1 MPTTLVLD
9 LYRGRSALH
18 FCQKRQDIFVKIP
31 KPMTNETK
39 RKIEHIVPVVFV
51 LLLRY
56 LNTWQALLF
65 AFVGIMYGL
74 FLSKMLVKSS
84 FQKHEREKGFSSGK
98 LIYGVMVFILIL
110 LFYKKM
116 YIVAGAWAIMSLG
129 DGCSN
134 IFGKAYGKKKL
145 PWNPEKSWIGSA
157 AFVFFGGL
165 GAAILMWWVNQG
177 HAFTQATLGQM
188 QTPVI
193 WSYFF
198 ISAFLA
204 AFLAAGVE
212 SLPLKINDNITVPLT
227 AGLFLYATTIITW
240 EHLSNAHSIVA
251 ALGINISFGLLA
263 YCLKTVSKFGL
274 IGGVVVGT
282 IIYLCLGIG
291 GFLILFTFF
300 ALGSWSSKHKYKW
313 KASHAVAQ
321 ENRGRR
327 SVKHA
332 VAKGGVGLI
341 MALLTDIPEI
351 FKIAFVAAFATA
363 TFDTISSELG
373 QIYGKKPILITS
385 MKSVPIG
392 TDGAISIEG
401 TILGVASAALVGAE
415 AYLLHLISLSSII
428 IVVIAAFVG
437 TTVESVLG
445 ATIERRKWVNNEVIN
460 FINIST
466 GAGVSMLLAKIL

>member
-1 MPTTLVLD
+1 
-9 LYRGRSALH
+9 
-18 FCQKRQDIFVKIP
+18 
-31 KPMTNETK
+31 MTSETK

-56 LNTWQALLF
+56 FNTWQALLF

-74 FLSKMLVKSS
+74 FLSKMFVKGA
-84 FQKHEREKGFSSGK
+84 FRKHEQEKGFSFGK
-98 LIYGVMVFILIL
+98 LVYGIMVFILIL

-134 IFGKAYGKKKL
+134 IFGKAYGKRKV

-165 GAAILMWWVNQG
+165 GAAILMWWVNLDQSS
-177 HAFTQATLGQM
+177 AQTIQEQM
-188 QTPVI
+188 QTPLM

-198 ISAFLA
+198 TSAFLA
-204 AFLAAGVE
+204 AFVAAGVE
-212 SLPLKINDNITVPLT
+212 SLPLKINDNVTVPLI
-227 AGLFLYATTIITW
+227 AGLFLYATTIINW
-240 EHLSNAHSIVA
+240 EHLNNAHSIIA
-251 ALGINISFGLLA
+251 ALIVNVSFGLLA
-263 YCLKTVSKFGL
+263 YYLKTVSKSGL
-274 IGGVVVGT
+274 TGGVVVGT

-300 ALGSWSSKHKYKW
+300 ALGSWSSKHKYEW
-313 KASHAVAQ
+313 KASHGVAQ
-321 ENRGRR
+321 ENRGKR

-332 VAKGGVGLI
+332 VAKGGVGLVMAI
-341 MALLTDIPEI
+341 MALLTDIPEV

-373 QIYGKKPILITS
+373 QIYGKKPILITT
-385 MKSVPIG
+385 MKSVPVG

-401 TILGVASAALVGAE
+401 TILGMLSAALIGAE
-415 AYLLHLISLSSII
+415 AYALHLINLPSII
-428 IVVIAAFVG
+428 IVVAAAFVG

-445 ATIERRKWVNNEVIN
+445 ATIERRKWVGNEVIN

-466 GAGVSMLLAKIL
+466 GAGVSMLMAGILF

>member
-1 MPTTLVLD
+1 MRLCGEPN
-9 LYRGRSALH
+9 YYN
-18 FCQKRQDIFVKIP
+18 F
-31 KPMTNETK
+31 MTSETK

-56 LNTWQALLF
+56 FNTWQALLF

-74 FLSKMLVKSS
+74 FLSKMFVKGS
-84 FQKHEREKGFSSGK
+84 FRKHEQEKGVSFGK
-98 LIYGVMVFILIL
+98 LIYGIMVFILIL

-134 IFGKAYGKKKL
+134 IFGTAYGKRKL

-165 GAAILMWWVNQG
+165 GAAILMWWVNLDQSS
-177 HAFTQATLGQM
+177 AQTIQEQM
-188 QTPVI
+188 QTPLM

-198 ISAFLA
+198 TSAFLA
-204 AFLAAGVE
+204 AFVAAGVE
-212 SLPLKINDNITVPLT
+212 SLPLKINDNVTVPLI
-227 AGLFLYATTIITW
+227 AGLFLYATTIINW
-240 EHLSNAHSIVA
+240 EHLNNAHSIIA
-251 ALGINISFGLLA
+251 ALIVNVSFGLLA
-263 YCLKTVSKFGL
+263 YYLKTVSKSGL

-313 KASHAVAQ
+313 KASHGVAQ
-321 ENRGRR
+321 ENRGKR

-332 VAKGGVGLI
+332 VAKGGVGLVMAI

-373 QIYGKKPILITS
+373 QIYGKRPVLITT
-385 MKSVPIG
+385 MKSALVG
-392 TDGAISIEG
+392 TDGAISVEG
-401 TILGVASAALVGAE
+401 TILGVLSAALIGAE
-415 AYLLHLISLSSII
+415 AYALHLINLPSII
-428 IVVIAAFVG
+428 IVVAAAFVG

-445 ATIERRKWVNNEVIN
+445 ATIERRKWVSNEVIN

-466 GAGVSMLLAKIL
+466 GAGVSMLMAKIL

>member
-1 MPTTLVLD
+1 
-9 LYRGRSALH
+9 
-18 FCQKRQDIFVKIP
+18 
-31 KPMTNETK
+31 MTSETK

-74 FLSKMLVKSS
+74 FLSKMFVKGS
-84 FQKHEREKGFSSGK
+84 FRKHEQEKGVSFGK
-98 LIYGVMVFILIL
+98 LIYGIMVFILIL

-134 IFGKAYGKKKL
+134 IFGKAYGKRKL

-165 GAAILMWWVNQG
+165 GAAILMWWVNLDQSS
-177 HAFTQATLGQM
+177 AQTIQEQM
-188 QTPVI
+188 QTPLM

-198 ISAFLA
+198 TSAFLA
-204 AFLAAGVE
+204 AFVAAGVE
-212 SLPLKINDNITVPLT
+212 SLPLKINDNVTVPLI
-227 AGLFLYATTIITW
+227 AGLFLYATTIINW
-240 EHLSNAHSIVA
+240 EHLNNAHSIIA
-251 ALGINISFGLLA
+251 ALIVNVSFGLLA
-263 YCLKTVSKFGL
+263 YYLKTVSKSGL
-274 IGGVVVGT
+274 TGGVVVGT

-313 KASHAVAQ
+313 KASHGVAQ
-321 ENRGRR
+321 ENRGKR

-332 VAKGGVGLI
+332 VAKGGVGLVMAI
-341 MALLTDIPEI
+341 MALLTDIPEV

-373 QIYGKKPILITS
+373 QIYGKKPILITT
-385 MKSVPIG
+385 MKSVPVG

-401 TILGVASAALVGAE
+401 TILGMLSAALIGAE
-415 AYLLHLISLSSII
+415 AYALHLINLPSII
-428 IVVIAAFVG
+428 IVVAAAFVG

-445 ATIERRKWVNNEVIN
+445 ATIERRKWVSNEVIN

-466 GAGVSMLLAKIL
+466 GAGVSMLMARIL

>member
-1 MPTTLVLD
+1 
-9 LYRGRSALH
+9 
-18 FCQKRQDIFVKIP
+18 
-31 KPMTNETK
+31 MTNETK

-74 FLSKMLVKSS
+74 FLSKMFVKGA
-84 FQKHEREKGFSSGK
+84 FREHEQEKGFSSGK
-98 LIYGVMVFILIL
+98 LIYGIMVFILIM

-129 DGCSN
+129 DGCSSL
-134 IFGKAYGKKKL
+134 FGKAFGKRKL
-145 PWNPEKSWIGSA
+145 PWNTEKSWIGSA

-165 GAAILMWWVNQG
+165 GAAILMWWVSM
-177 HAFTQATLGQM
+177 GQSPA
-188 QTPVI
+188 QTIQEQIHTPLI

-198 ISAFLA
+198 TTAFLA
-204 AFLAAGVE
+204 AFVAAGVE

-227 AGLFLYATTIITW
+227 AGLFLYAATIINW

-263 YCLKTVSKFGL
+263 YYLKTVSNSGF
-274 IGGVVVGT
+274 IGGVVVGA

-313 KASHAVAQ
+313 KASHGVAQ
-321 ENRGRR
+321 ENKGRR
-327 SVKHA
+327 GVKHA

-341 MALLTDIPEI
+341 MAIMALLTDMPEV

-363 TFDTISSELG
+363 AFDTISSELG
-373 QIYGKKPILITS
+373 QIYGKRPILIIT
-385 MKSVPIG
+385 MKSVPVG
-392 TDGAISIEG
+392 TDGAISVEG
-401 TILGVASAALVGAE
+401 TILGMLSAALIGAE
-415 AYLLHLISLSSII
+415 AYVLHLISLSSII
-428 IVVIAAFVG
+428 VVMIAALIG

-445 ATIERRKWVNNEVIN
+445 ATIERRKWVSNEVVN

-466 GAGVSMLLAKIL
+466 GAGVAVLMVKILL

>member
-1 MPTTLVLD
+1 
-9 LYRGRSALH
+9 
-18 FCQKRQDIFVKIP
+18 
-31 KPMTNETK
+31 
-39 RKIEHIVPVVFV
+39 
-51 LLLRY
+51 
-56 LNTWQALLF
+56 
-65 AFVGIMYGL
+65 
-74 FLSKMLVKSS
+74 
-84 FQKHEREKGFSSGK
+84 
-98 LIYGVMVFILIL
+98 MVFILIL

-134 IFGKAYGKKKL
+134 IFGKAYGKRKV

-165 GAAILMWWVNQG
+165 GAAILMWWVNLDQSS
-177 HAFTQATLGQM
+177 AQTIQEQM
-188 QTPVI
+188 QTPLM

-198 ISAFLA
+198 TSAFLA
-204 AFLAAGVE
+204 AFVAAGVE
-212 SLPLKINDNITVPLT
+212 SLPLKINDNVTVPLI
-227 AGLFLYATTIITW
+227 AGLFLYATTIINW
-240 EHLSNAHSIVA
+240 EHLNNAHSIIA
-251 ALGINISFGLLA
+251 ALIVNVSFGLLA
-263 YCLKTVSKFGL
+263 YYLKTVSKSGL
-274 IGGVVVGT
+274 IGGGVVGT
-282 IIYLCLGIG
+282 IKYLFLGIG

-300 ALGSWSSKHKYKW
+300 ALGSWSSKHKYEW

-332 VAKGGVGLI
+332 VAKGGVGLVMAI
-341 MALLTDIPEI
+341 MALLTNIPEI
-351 FKIAFVAAFATA
+351 FMIAFVAAFATA

-466 GAGVSMLLAKIL
+466 GAGVSMLMVRILL

>member
-1 MPTTLVLD
+1 
-9 LYRGRSALH
+9 
-18 FCQKRQDIFVKIP
+18 
-31 KPMTNETK
+31 MTNETK

-74 FLSKMLVKSS
+74 FLSKMLVKSA
-84 FQKHEREKGFSSGK
+84 FRKHEREKGFSSGK

-134 IFGKAYGKKKL
+134 IFGKAYGKRKL
-145 PWNPEKSWIGSA
+145 FWNPEKSWIGSA

-165 GAAILMWWVNQG
+165 GAAILMWWVNLDQSS
-177 HAFTQATLGQM
+177 AQTIQEQM
-188 QTPVI
+188 QTPLM

-198 ISAFLA
+198 TSAFLA
-204 AFLAAGVE
+204 TFVAAGVE
-212 SLPLKINDNITVPLT
+212 SLPLKINDNVTVPLI
-227 AGLFLYATTIITW
+227 AGLFLYATTIINW
-240 EHLSNAHSIVA
+240 EHLNNAHSIIA
-251 ALGINISFGLLA
+251 ALIVNVSFGLLA
-263 YCLKTVSKFGL
+263 YYLKTVSKSGL
-274 IGGVVVGT
+274 TGGVVVGT

-313 KASHAVAQ
+313 KASHGVAQ
-321 ENRGRR
+321 ENRGKR

-332 VAKGGVGLI
+332 VAKGGVGLVMAI

-351 FKIAFVAAFATA
+351 FKVAFVAAFATA

-373 QIYGKKPILITS
+373 QIYGKRPVLITT
-385 MKSVPIG
+385 MKSALVG
-392 TDGAISIEG
+392 TDGAISVEG
-401 TILGVASAALVGAE
+401 TILGVLSAALIGAE
-415 AYLLHLISLSSII
+415 AYALHLINLPSII
-428 IVVIAAFVG
+428 IVVAAAFVG

-445 ATIERRKWVNNEVIN
+445 ATIERRKWVGNEVIN

-466 GAGVSMLLAKIL
+466 GAGVSMLMAGILF

>member
-1 MPTTLVLD
+1 
-9 LYRGRSALH
+9 
-18 FCQKRQDIFVKIP
+18 
-31 KPMTNETK
+31 MTSETK

-74 FLSKMLVKSS
+74 FLSKMLVKSA
-84 FQKHEREKGFSSGK
+84 FREHEQEKGFSPGK
-98 LIYGVMVFILIL
+98 LIYGIMVFILIL
-110 LFYKKM
+110 IFNKKM

-129 DGCSN
+129 DGCSSL
-134 IFGKAYGKKKL
+134 FGKAFGKRKL
-145 PWNPEKSWIGSA
+145 PWNSEKSWLGSVV
-157 AFVFFGGL
+157 FVFFGGL
-165 GAAILMWWVNQG
+165 GAAIFMWWVN
-177 HAFTQATLGQM
+177 LGQSSAQTIQEQI
-188 QTPVI
+188 QTPLI

-198 ISAFLA
+198 TAAFLA
-204 AFLAAGVE
+204 AFAAAGVE

-227 AGLFLYATTIITW
+227 AGLFLYATTIINW
-240 EHLSNAHSIVA
+240 EHLNNAHSIIA
-251 ALGINISFGLLA
+251 ALIVNISFGLIA
-263 YCLKTVSKFGL
+263 YYLKTVSKSGL
-274 IGGVVVGT
+274 ISGVVVGT

-313 KASHAVAQ
+313 KVSHGVAQ
-321 ENRGRR
+321 ENKGRR
-327 SVKHA
+327 GVKHA

-341 MALLTDIPEI
+341 MAIMALLTDIPEV

-373 QIYGKKPILITS
+373 QIYGKRPILITT
-385 MKSVPIG
+385 MKSVPVG

-401 TILGVASAALVGAE
+401 TILGVSSAALIGAE
-415 AYLLHLISLSSII
+415 AYLLQLISLSSII
-428 IVVIAAFVG
+428 VVVIAAFIG

-445 ATIERRKWVNNEVIN
+445 ATIERRKWVSNEVIN

-466 GAGVSMLLAKIL
+466 GAGVSMLMARILF

>member
-1 MPTTLVLD
+1 
-9 LYRGRSALH
+9 
-18 FCQKRQDIFVKIP
+18 
-31 KPMTNETK
+31 MTSETK

-74 FLSKMLVKSS
+74 FLSKMFVKGA
-84 FQKHEREKGFSSGK
+84 FRKHEQEKGFSFGK
-98 LIYGVMVFILIL
+98 LIYGIMVFILIL

-116 YIVAGAWAIMSLG
+116 YIVAGAWAIMSIG

-134 IFGKAYGKKKL
+134 IFGKMYGKRKL

-157 AFVFFGGL
+157 AFVTFGGL
-165 GAAILMWWVNQG
+165 GAAVLMWWVS
-177 HAFTQATLGQM
+177 LGQSPTQTMLWHM
-188 QTPVI
+188 QPPLA
-193 WSYFF
+193 WSYFL
-198 ISAFLA
+198 ICGFLTALMA
-204 AFLAAGVE
+204 AAVE

-227 AGLFLYATTIITW
+227 AGLFLYAATIINW
-240 EHLSNAHSIVA
+240 EHLSHAYSVVA

-263 YCLKTVSKFGL
+263 YYLKTVSKSGF

-313 KASHAVAQ
+313 KASHGVAQ

-327 SVKHA
+327 GLKHA

-341 MALLTDIPEI
+341 MAIMALLTDMPEI

-373 QIYGKKPILITS
+373 QIYGKRPILITT
-385 MKSVPIG
+385 MKSVPVG
-392 TDGAISIEG
+392 TDGAISVEG
-401 TILGVASAALVGAE
+401 TILGMLSAALIGAE
-415 AYLLHLISLSSII
+415 ASLLHIISPSAII
-428 IVVIAAFVG
+428 IVVIAAFMG
-437 TTVESVLG
+437 TTIESVLG
-445 ATIERRKWVNNEVIN
+445 ATIERRKWMSNEVVN

-466 GAGVSMLLAKIL
+466 GAGVAMLMAKIL

>member
-1 MPTTLVLD
+1 
-9 LYRGRSALH
+9 
-18 FCQKRQDIFVKIP
+18 
-31 KPMTNETK
+31 MTSETK

-74 FLSKMLVKSS
+74 FLSRMFVKGA
-84 FQKHEREKGFSSGK
+84 FREHEQEKGFSFGK
-98 LIYGVMVFILIL
+98 LIYGIMVFILIL

-134 IFGKAYGKKKL
+134 IFGKTYGKRKL

-165 GAAILMWWVNQG
+165 GAAILMWWVNLSQSPVQTTQG
-177 HAFTQATLGQM
+177 QI
-188 QTPVI
+188 QT
-193 WSYFF
+193 SLTGAYFL
-198 ISAFLA
+198 ICGFLTA
-204 AFLAAGVE
+204 LAAAGVE
-212 SLPLKINDNITVPLT
+212 SLPSKINDNITVPLT
-227 AGLFLYATTIITW
+227 AALFLYTATIINL
-240 EHLSNAHSIVA
+240 EHLSNAHSIVT
-251 ALGINISFGLLA
+251 ALIVNISFGLLA
-263 YCLKTVSKFGL
+263 YYLKTVSKSGL

-313 KASHAVAQ
+313 KASHGVAQ
-321 ENRGRR
+321 ENKGRR

-332 VAKGGVGLI
+332 VAKGGVGLAMAV
-341 MALLTDIPEI
+341 MALLTDFPEI

-373 QIYGKKPILITS
+373 QIYGKRHVLITT
-385 MKSVPIG
+385 MKTVPVG
-392 TDGAISIEG
+392 TDGAISVEG
-401 TILGVASAALVGAE
+401 TILGVLSAALVGAE
-415 AYLLHLISLSSII
+415 AYALHLINLPSII
-428 IVVIAAFVG
+428 IVVAAAFVG

-445 ATIERRKWVNNEVIN
+445 ATIERRKWVSNEVIN

-466 GAGVSMLLAKIL
+466 GAGVSMLIAKIL

>member
-1 MPTTLVLD
+1 
-9 LYRGRSALH
+9 
-18 FCQKRQDIFVKIP
+18 
-31 KPMTNETK
+31 MTSETK

-51 LLLRY
+51 ILLRY

-65 AFVGIMYGL
+65 AFTGIMYGL
-74 FLSKMLVKSS
+74 FLSRMFVKGA
-84 FQKHEREKGFSSGK
+84 FREYEQEKGFSFGK
-98 LIYGVMVFILIL
+98 LIYGIMVFILIL

-134 IFGKAYGKKKL
+134 IFGKTYGKRKL

-165 GAAILMWWVNQG
+165 GAVILMWWVS
-177 HAFTQATLGQM
+177 LGQSPAQTMLWQM
-188 QTPVI
+188 QTPLT
-193 WSYFF
+193 WSYFL
-198 ISAFLA
+198 ICGFLTA
-204 AFLAAGVE
+204 LVAAGVE

-240 EHLSNAHSIVA
+240 EQLDNAHSIMA
-251 ALGINISFGLLA
+251 ALIINISFGLLA
-263 YCLKTVSKFGL
+263 YYLKTVSKSGL
-274 IGGVVVGT
+274 IGGVVVGI
-282 IIYLCLGIG
+282 IIYFCLGIG

-332 VAKGGVGLI
+332 VAKGGVGLVMAI
-341 MALLTDIPEI
+341 MALLTNIPEI

-401 TILGVASAALVGAE
+401 TILGVASAALIGAE

-466 GAGVSMLLAKIL
+466 GAGVSMLLVKILL

>member
-1 MPTTLVLD
+1 
-9 LYRGRSALH
+9 
-18 FCQKRQDIFVKIP
+18 
-31 KPMTNETK
+31 MTSETK

-74 FLSKMLVKSS
+74 FLSKMFVKDA
-84 FQKHEREKGFSSGK
+84 FRKHEQEKGFSFGK
-98 LIYGVMVFILIL
+98 LIYGIMVFILIL

-116 YIVAGAWAIMSLG
+116 YIVARAWAIMSLG

-134 IFGKAYGKKKL
+134 IFGKAYGKRKV

-165 GAAILMWWVNQG
+165 GAAILMWWVNLDQSS
-177 HAFTQATLGQM
+177 AQTIQEQM
-188 QTPVI
+188 QTPLM

-198 ISAFLA
+198 TSAFLA
-204 AFLAAGVE
+204 AFVAAGVE
-212 SLPLKINDNITVPLT
+212 SLPLKINDNVTVPLI
-227 AGLFLYATTIITW
+227 AGLFLYATTIINW
-240 EHLSNAHSIVA
+240 EHLNNAHSIIA
-251 ALGINISFGLLA
+251 ALIVNVSFGLLA
-263 YCLKTVSKFGL
+263 YYLKTVSKSGL
-274 IGGVVVGT
+274 TGGVVVGT

-313 KASHAVAQ
+313 KASHGVAQ
-321 ENRGRR
+321 ENRGKR

-332 VAKGGVGLI
+332 VAKGGVGLVMAI
-341 MALLTDIPEI
+341 MALLTDIPEV

-373 QIYGKKPILITS
+373 QIYGKKPILITT
-385 MKSVPIG
+385 MKSVPVG

-401 TILGVASAALVGAE
+401 TILGMLSAALIGAE
-415 AYLLHLISLSSII
+415 AYALHLINLPSII
-428 IVVIAAFVG
+428 IVVAAAFVG

-445 ATIERRKWVNNEVIN
+445 ATIERRKWVSNEVIN

-466 GAGVSMLLAKIL
+466 GAGVSMLMARIL

>member
-1 MPTTLVLD
+1 
-9 LYRGRSALH
+9 
-18 FCQKRQDIFVKIP
+18 
-31 KPMTNETK
+31 MTSETK

-74 FLSKMLVKSS
+74 FLSKMFVTGA
-84 FQKHEREKGFSSGK
+84 FREHEQEKGFSPGK

-110 LFYKKM
+110 LFYHKM

-134 IFGKAYGKKKL
+134 IFGKAYGKRKL
-145 PWNPEKSWIGSA
+145 PWNPEKSWAGSA
-157 AFVFFGGL
+157 AFVLFGGL
-165 GAAILMWWVNQG
+165 GAAILMWWVNLG
-177 HAFTQATLGQM
+177 QAPAQIIQGQM
-188 QTPVI
+188 QTTLTC
-193 WSYFF
+193 SYFF
-198 ISAFLA
+198 VPAFLA
-204 AFLAAGVE
+204 AFVAAGVE

-227 AGLFLYATTIITW
+227 AGLFLYATTIINW
-240 EHLSNAHSIVA
+240 EHFGNTHSIIA
-251 ALGINISFGLLA
+251 ALIVNISFGLLA
-263 YCLKTVSKFGL
+263 HYLKTVNKSGL
-274 IGGVVVGT
+274 IGGIVVGT

-300 ALGSWSSKHKYKW
+300 TLGSWSSKHKYKW
-313 KASHAVAQ
+313 KASHGVAQ
-321 ENRGRR
+321 ENKGRR
-327 SVKHA
+327 GLKHA

-341 MALLTDIPEI
+341 MAIMAWLTDMPEV

-373 QIYGKKPILITS
+373 QIYGKRPILITT
-385 MKSVPIG
+385 MKSVPVG

-401 TILGVASAALVGAE
+401 TILGVLSAALIGAE
-415 AYLLHLISLSSII
+415 GYLLHLISFSSII
-428 IVVIAAFVG
+428 VVVIAAFIG
-437 TTVESVLG
+437 TTVESILG
-445 ATIERRKWVNNEVIN
+445 ATIERRKWVSNEVVN

-466 GAGVSMLLAKIL
+466 GAGVSMILAKTLF

>member
-1 MPTTLVLD
+1 
-9 LYRGRSALH
+9 
-18 FCQKRQDIFVKIP
+18 
-31 KPMTNETK
+31 MTSETK

-56 LNTWQALLF
+56 FNTWQALLF

-74 FLSKMLVKSS
+74 FLSRMFVKGA
-84 FQKHEREKGFSSGK
+84 FREYEQEKGFSFGK
-98 LIYGVMVFILIL
+98 LIYGIMVFILIL

-134 IFGKAYGKKKL
+134 IFGTAYGKRKL

-165 GAAILMWWVNQG
+165 GAAILMWWVNLDQSS
-177 HAFTQATLGQM
+177 AQTIQEQM
-188 QTPVI
+188 QTPLM

-198 ISAFLA
+198 TSAFLA
-204 AFLAAGVE
+204 AFVAAGVE
-212 SLPLKINDNITVPLT
+212 SLPLKINDNVTVPLI
-227 AGLFLYATTIITW
+227 AGLFLYATTIINW
-240 EHLSNAHSIVA
+240 EHLNNAHSIIA
-251 ALGINISFGLLA
+251 ALIVNVSFGLLA
-263 YCLKTVSKFGL
+263 YYLKTVSKSGL
-274 IGGVVVGT
+274 TGGVVVGT

-300 ALGSWSSKHKYKW
+300 ALGSWSSKHKYEW
-313 KASHAVAQ
+313 KASHGVAQ
-321 ENRGRR
+321 ENRGKR

-332 VAKGGVGLI
+332 VAKGGVGLVMAI
-341 MALLTDIPEI
+341 MALLTDIPEV

-373 QIYGKKPILITS
+373 QIYGKKPILITT
-385 MKSVPIG
+385 MKSVPVG

-401 TILGVASAALVGAE
+401 TILGMLSAALIGAE
-415 AYLLHLISLSSII
+415 AYALHLINLPSII
-428 IVVIAAFVG
+428 IVVAAAFVG

-445 ATIERRKWVNNEVIN
+445 ATIERRKWVSNEVIN

-466 GAGVSMLLAKIL
+466 GAGVSMLMARIL

>member
-1 MPTTLVLD
+1 
-9 LYRGRSALH
+9 
-18 FCQKRQDIFVKIP
+18 
-31 KPMTNETK
+31 MTSETK

-65 AFVGIMYGL
+65 AFVGILYGL
-74 FLSKMLVKSS
+74 FLSRIFVKGA
-84 FQKHEREKGFSSGK
+84 FREHEQEKGFSPGK

-134 IFGKAYGKKKL
+134 IFGKAYGKRKL
-145 PWNPEKSWIGSA
+145 PWNPEKSWIGSI
-157 AFVFFGGL
+157 AFVFFGGV
-165 GAAILMWWVNQG
+165 GAAILMWWVNLSQSP
-177 HAFTQATLGQM
+177 AQTIQGQM
-188 QTPVI
+188 QTTLTC
-193 WSYFF
+193 SSFF
-198 ISAFLA
+198 ISAFLT

-212 SLPLKINDNITVPLT
+212 SLPLKVNDNITVPLT
-227 AGLFLYATTIITW
+227 AGLFLYATTITHW
-240 EHLSNAHSIVA
+240 EHLNNTYSIVA

-263 YCLKTVSKFGL
+263 YYLKTVSKSGL
-274 IGGVVVGT
+274 IGGIVVGT

-300 ALGSWSSKHKYKW
+300 TLGSWSSKHKYKW
-313 KASHAVAQ
+313 KASHGVAQ
-321 ENRGRR
+321 ENKGRR
-327 SVKHA
+327 GLKHA

-341 MALLTDIPEI
+341 MAIMALLTDMPEV
-351 FKIAFVAAFATA
+351 FRIAFVAAFATA

-373 QIYGKKPILITS
+373 QIYGKRPILITT
-385 MKSVPIG
+385 MKSVPVG

-401 TILGVASAALVGAE
+401 TILGVAFAALIGAE
-415 AYLLHLISLSSII
+415 GYLLHLISLSSII
-428 IVVIAAFVG
+428 VVVIAAFIG

-445 ATIERRKWVNNEVIN
+445 ATIERRKWVSNEVVN

-466 GAGVSMLLAKIL
+466 GAGVSMLMVKILF

>member
-1 MPTTLVLD
+1 
-9 LYRGRSALH
+9 
-18 FCQKRQDIFVKIP
+18 
-31 KPMTNETK
+31 MTSETK

-56 LNTWQALLF
+56 FNTWQALLF

-74 FLSKMLVKSS
+74 FLSKMFVKGS
-84 FQKHEREKGFSSGK
+84 FRKHEQEKGVSFGK
-98 LIYGVMVFILIL
+98 LIYGIMVFILIL

-134 IFGKAYGKKKL
+134 IFGTAYGKRKL

-165 GAAILMWWVNQG
+165 GAAILMWWVNLDQSS
-177 HAFTQATLGQM
+177 AQTIQEQM
-188 QTPVI
+188 QTPLM

-198 ISAFLA
+198 TSAFLA
-204 AFLAAGVE
+204 AFVAAGVE
-212 SLPLKINDNITVPLT
+212 SLPLKINDNVTVPLI
-227 AGLFLYATTIITW
+227 AGLFLYATTIINW
-240 EHLSNAHSIVA
+240 EHLNNAHSIIA
-251 ALGINISFGLLA
+251 ALIVNVSFGLLA
-263 YCLKTVSKFGL
+263 YYLKTVSKSGL

-300 ALGSWSSKHKYKW
+300 ALGSWSSKHKYEW
-313 KASHAVAQ
+313 KASHGVAQ
-321 ENRGRR
+321 ENRGKR

-332 VAKGGVGLI
+332 VAKGGVGLVMAI
-341 MALLTDIPEI
+341 MALLTDIPEV

-373 QIYGKKPILITS
+373 QIYGKKPILITT
-385 MKSVPIG
+385 MKSVPVG

-401 TILGVASAALVGAE
+401 TILGMLSAALIGAE
-415 AYLLHLISLSSII
+415 AYALHLINLPSII
-428 IVVIAAFVG
+428 IVVAAAFVG

-445 ATIERRKWVNNEVIN
+445 ATIERRKWVSNEVIN

-466 GAGVSMLLAKIL
+466 GAGVSMLMARIL